1 MVTFGNISQKT
12 GRADSRCIKKRKS
25 DGAFIIS
32 DIIDNQLITKIY
44 LGYTEKE
51 SKSLFKR
58 DKIKGWL

>member
-1 MVTFGNISQKT
+1 MTIE
-12 GRADSRCIKKRKS
+12 KRKS

-32 DIIDNQLITKIY
+32 DIIENQLITKIY
-44 LGYTEKE
+44 LGFTEKE